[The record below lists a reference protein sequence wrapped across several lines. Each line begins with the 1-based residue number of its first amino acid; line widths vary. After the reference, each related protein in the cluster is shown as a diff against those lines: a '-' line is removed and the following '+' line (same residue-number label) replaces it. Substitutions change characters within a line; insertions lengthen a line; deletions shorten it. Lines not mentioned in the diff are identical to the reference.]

1 MFRMIRIYARVSTI
15 GQDLKQQVK
24 YLKNYASK
32 QYNDDDVVITVY
44 QEKKSG
50 TSKTSREEL
59 KRLVSDLRQ
68 DDIVLVTKIDRL
80 ARSVKDLRELIDTIN
95 GKGATVSF
103 IDNNLTF
110 TGNQDDMMSKL
121 LLNMLGAIAE
131 FERDLIV
138 SRTQAGKQYA
148 KENNVDYREGRP
160 KRVLNERYLH
170 ALDLCQNHTVKEVAK
185 LTGLS
190 EATIYRIKRQ
200 YKEEKEVKQMLDK

>member
-1 MFRMIRIYARVSTI
+1 MYARVSTI
-15 GQDLKQQVK
+15 GQDLKQQIK
-24 YLKNYASK
+24 QLKTYASNH
-32 QYNDDDVVITVY
+32 YATYTSDEIVVY

-50 TSKTSREEL
+50 TSRQAREQLAEL
-59 KRLVSDLRQ
+59 IDALQ
-68 DDIVLVTKIDRL
+68 ADDIVLVTKIDRL
-80 ARSVKDLRELIDTIN
+80 ARSVKDLRELIDIIN
-95 GKGATVSF
+95 GKGATVVF

-110 TGNQDDMMSKL
+110 TGKQDDTMSKL

-160 KRVLNERYLH
+160 KRVLNKKYMH
-170 ALDLCQNHTVKEVAK
+170 ALDLCKEHTVKEVSEM
-185 LTGLS
+185 TGIS

-200 YKEEKEVKQMLDK
+200 YKEEKEVKQMLNN

>member
-1 MFRMIRIYARVSTI
+1 MIRLYARVSTI

-24 YLKNYASK
+24 QLKSYVSNHYAMYTS
-32 QYNDDDVVITVY
+32 DEIVVY
-44 QEKKSG
+44 AEKKSG
-50 TSKTSREEL
+50 TSRNSREEL
-59 KRLVSDLRQ
+59 ERLLDDLTKG
-68 DDIVLVTKIDRL
+68 DIVLVTKIDRL

-148 KENNVDYREGRP
+148 KENNLDYKEGRP
-160 KRVLNERYLH
+160 KRVLNTRYLH
-170 ALDLCQNHTVKEVAK
+170 ALELCNNHTVKEVSK

-200 YKEEKEVKQMLDK
+200 YKEEQEVKKMLNN

>member
-1 MFRMIRIYARVSTI
+1 MIRLYARVSTI

-24 YLKNYASK
+24 YLKNYANNH
-32 QYNDDDVVITVY
+32 YAMYTTDEIVLY

-50 TSKTSREEL
+50 TSRQARDEL
-59 KRLVSDLRQ
+59 KRLLTELQ
-68 DDIVLVTKIDRL
+68 ADDIVLVTKIDRL
-80 ARSVKDLRELIDTIN
+80 ARSVKDLRELIDIIN
-95 GKGATVSF
+95 DKGATVSF

-110 TGNQDDMMSKL
+110 TGKKDDTMSKL

-138 SRTQAGKQYA
+138 ARTQAGKQYA
-148 KENNVDYREGRP
+148 KENNLNYKEGRP
-160 KRVLNERYLH
+160 KRVLNQRYLH

-200 YKEEKEVKQMLDK
+200 YKEEKEVKEMLDK

>member
-1 MFRMIRIYARVSTI
+1 MYARVSTI

-24 YLKNYASK
+24 QLKKYVSNHYATYTS
-32 QYNDDDVVITVY
+32 DEIVLY

-50 TSKTSREEL
+50 TSRRAREQLAEL
-59 KRLVSDLRQ
+59 IDALQ
-68 DDIVLVTKIDRL
+68 ADDIVLVTKIDRL
-80 ARSVKDLRELIDTIN
+80 ARSVKDLRELIDIIN
-95 GKGATVSF
+95 DKGATIVF

-110 TGNQDDMMSKL
+110 TGKKDDTMSKL

-138 SRTQAGKQYA
+138 ARTQAGKQYA
-148 KENNVDYREGRP
+148 KENNVNYREGRP
-160 KRVLNERYLH
+160 KRVLNERYMH
-170 ALDLCQNHTVKEVAK
+170 ALELCNNHTVKEVAK

-200 YKEEKEVKQMLDK
+200 YKEEKEVKEMINK

>member
-1 MFRMIRIYARVSTI
+1 MIRIYARVSTV

-24 YLKNYASK
+24 QLKNYVANH
-32 QYNDDDVVITVY
+32 YAMYTTDDIVIY

-50 TSKTSREEL
+50 TSKNSREEL
-59 KRLVSDLRQ
+59 KRLLDDLRT

-80 ARSVKDLRELIDTIN
+80 ARSVKDLRELIDLIN
-95 GKGATVSF
+95 DKGATISF

-110 TGNQDDMMSKL
+110 SNDKDDMMSKL

-148 KENNVDYREGRP
+148 KENNLNYKEGRP
-160 KRVLNERYLH
+160 KRVLNTRYLH
-170 ALDLCQNHTVKEVAK
+170 ALELCNKHTVKEVSK

-190 EATIYRIKRQ
+190 EATIYRIKKQ
-200 YKEEKEVKQMLDK
+200 YKEEQEVKEMINK